1 VSRATVGRR
10 RSRSSASCRD
20 VSCWEPAARRRLFPD
35 PDAPSMT
42 ACARSISTASCAG
55 FADPRVRALVFR
67 PRSRRS
73 PGRPRPAGTQG
84 TRIETDHR
92 RDLTR
97 STMAHA
103 CLIEELDVDEAQSQP
118 RFGARGRTSASGY
131 EMPGPANRLRSPRA
145 STLGKVPRRPPGS
158 SSRPAAPPAGVPRG
172 VSGRARGLLQP
183 RTGNEQKSR
192 NARLPLILFFDSGP
206 TFQKG
211 AHGAVPNRGLP
222 SVSPDRW

>member
-1 VSRATVGRR
+1 MVGN
-10 RSRSSASCRD
+10 CRNA
-20 VSCWEPAARRRLFPD
+20 SCWEPAARCRLFPD

-55 FADPRVRALVFR
+55 FADPRVRTLVF
-67 PRSRRS
+67 PPSLAPQPGPATPSRNTRN
-73 PGRPRPAGTQG
+73 
-84 TRIETDHR
+84 RIETNHR

-97 STMAHA
+97 STMTHA
-103 CLIEELDVDEAQSQP
+103 CLIGELDVDEAQSQP
-118 RFGARGRTSASGY
+118 RFGARGCTSVLWRTACAV
-131 EMPGPANRLRSPRA
+131 PGLRRWVKSHVDPLARQVDPRRLRLGSP
-145 STLGKVPRRPPGS
+145 G
-158 SSRPAAPPAGVPRG
+158 G

>member
-1 VSRATVGRR
+1 VRRATVGRL
-10 RSRSSASCRD
+10 RSRWSASCRNA
-20 VSCWEPAARRRLFPD
+20 SCWETAARCRLFPD

-42 ACARSISTASCAG
+42 ACARSISTASCAWLRRPSG
-55 FADPRVRALVFR
+55 AHPCVSALARAAAQAGHAQQEYTEQNRDKPSPRSHAFNNDACLPHRRTRCGRGAVAASLWR
-67 PRSRRS
+67 PRLHE
-73 PGRPRPAGTQG
+73 RP
-84 TRIETDHR
+84 
-92 RDLTR
+92 L
-97 STMAHA
+97 
-103 CLIEELDVDEAQSQP
+103 
-118 RFGARGRTSASGY
+118 
-131 EMPGPANRLRSPRA
+131 ANRLRSPRA